1 MHLLFIKSSALLFNL
16 TPFIISPFFVLYAVL
31 FASAFLSSNVF
42 FGFHWPNFPV
52 YGLYGKGF
60 AVVFLSWL
68 LVEGKRVL
76 NGGLFVIFDNILFS
90 DFAGALVTFPL
101 NTKGFLSV
109 LITFFRIIVESVV
122 PLEEKLKFVSLTAIL
137 VGTKILLGSFSM
149 DLWMFELAFLGER
162 LEKI

>member
-1 MHLLFIKSSALLFNL
+1 MVLVVIHLLFIKSSALLFNL

-60 AVVFLSWL
+60 VVVL
-68 LVEGKRVL
+68 LLRLLIERKRL
-76 NGGLFVIFDNILFS
+76 QDDGLFVIFDNIVFS

-101 NTKGFLSV
+101 NTKGFLS
-109 LITFFRIIVESVV
+109 LHITFCRIIFESVV
-122 PLEEKLKFVSLTAIL
+122 PLEAKWKFVSLTAIL
-137 VGTKILLGSFSM
+137 VGTKILLGSFSKVP
-149 DLWMFELAFLGER
+149 WMFD
-162 LEKI
+162 

>member
-149 DLWMFELAFLGER
+149 DLWMFE
-162 LEKI
+162 